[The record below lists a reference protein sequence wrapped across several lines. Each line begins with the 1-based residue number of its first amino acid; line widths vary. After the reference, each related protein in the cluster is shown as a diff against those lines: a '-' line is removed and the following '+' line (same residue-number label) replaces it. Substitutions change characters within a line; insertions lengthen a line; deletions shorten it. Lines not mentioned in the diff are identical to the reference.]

1 MDLNFCAFVLLS
13 VLCSEQWHGFEKGG
27 ERRKLGA
34 RGACEQMRDAQVTG
48 ATKLIV
54 HTSFLIGLPKHSS
67 SLIGLKTLFVSIR
80 ILFHFE
86 SFEAFLK

>member
-1 MDLNFCAFVLLS
+1 M
-13 VLCSEQWHGFEKGG
+13 FEKGG

-34 RGACEQMRDAQVTG
+34 RGACEQMRDVQVTG

-54 HTSFLIGLPKHSS
+54 HTSSLIGLRKHSS
-67 SLIGLKTLFVSIR
+67 SVIGLKTLFVSVR